1 MASLGDLTK
10 WRNTYARIA
19 KKTMTR
25 KNKERP
31 LLWKKNILIYKTRV
45 TKKYGIYVRTDKL
58 IKQKMQIPSGNSYND
73 KGDI

>member
-25 KNKERP
+25 KNKDHYYER
-31 LLWKKNILIYKTRV
+31 KT
-45 TKKYGIYVRTDKL
+45 Y
-58 IKQKMQIPSGNSYND
+58 
-73 KGDI
+73 